1 MSWCPF
7 AKKMELQPESDA
19 QAAIRPTQFIVHSI
33 VAPWTPER
41 TYEYWRDS
49 TNLESHFG
57 LGYDGSLGQY
67 IGTQTRADANAAAN
81 RRSDGT
87 GAVSLESASNLQAS
101 DPWTAEQVETLIRVG
116 VWLHQEHGIPLRLC
130 RSADDPGYGYHRMF
144 PEWNPDG
151 HTCPGDARV
160 RQFRDVVFPGIVA
173 RANGQTQPP
182 KEDDT
187 DMPGYV
193 NLGLA
198 KPFALKPGAWDSIEY
213 TKEWN
218 DEEGDHG
225 TDGSVFVRGAA
236 RFTGSVSLVFDGLAV
251 GDVVQVRMSEYDG
264 DTLKADHPIHE
275 VVGTPGGSFAVVPLV
290 KRIGAGR
297 GMRVRLLNQS
307 NAPVT
312 VTSAVLTALVF
323 KES

>member
-7 AKKMELQPESDA
+7 AKKLELQPESDV
-19 QAAIRPTQFIVHSI
+19 QPAIRPTQFVVHSI

-49 TNLESHFG
+49 TALESHFG
-57 LGYDGSLGQY
+57 LGYDGALAQF

-81 RRSDGT
+81 RRADGT

-101 DPWTAEQVETLIRVG
+101 DPWTAAQVETLIRLG

-130 RSADDPGYGYHRMF
+130 RTWDDPGYGYHRMF

-160 RQFRDVVFPGIVA
+160 QQFREVVFPGIVA

-182 KEDDT
+182 KEDDAVP
-187 DMPGYV
+187 DFV

-198 KPFALKPGAWDSIEY
+198 KPFTLKPGSWDSVEF
-213 TKEWN
+213 TTEWS
-218 DEEGDHG
+218 DEPDGHAAG
-225 TDGSVFVRGAA
+225 GSVFVRGAA
-236 RFTGSVSLVFDGLAV
+236 RFTGSVALALSGLPV
-251 GDVVQVRMSEYDG
+251 GQVVQVRPSEYEG
-264 DTLKADHPIHE
+264 DTHKADHPISE
-275 VVGTPGGSFAVVPLV
+275 ITGTAGGTYSVVPLTG
-290 KRIGAGR
+290 KLAAGR

-307 NAPVT
+307 SVPVT
-312 VTSAVLTALVF
+312 ITSAVLKALIF